1 MKYLVLEYEV
11 VVDPFFNKVAPPGEE
26 SMTVDVG
33 DIRGAVEYDVGRTF
47 GYGIEAVY
55 RGGKEAV

>member
-11 VVDPFFNKVAPPGEE
+11 VVDPFFNKVAPSREE

-33 DIRGAVEYDVGRTF
+33 DIRGAVEYDVSRTF
-47 GYGIEAVY
+47 GYDIEAV
-55 RGGKEAV
+55 